1 MLIFTRNFVG
11 SLDVRASRKVFPIE
25 SGAPKLVQIQKR
37 TAFVIACPAAVVKAE
52 EFFTFDV
59 IFSIMPGGEPETH
72 TRRLSAMSK
81 FEKRLCI
88 VALVFVAIYLGAAV
102 ITIKYRIS
110 KPDRIE
116 RLESRELSAA
126 EGQLL
131 MAELFLPVM
140 ILLTLTI
147 CYIVVRK
154 TRAKKRL
161 LLDEPDEE
169 TDGQI

>member
-1 MLIFTRNFVG
+1 
-11 SLDVRASRKVFPIE
+11 
-25 SGAPKLVQIQKR
+25 
-37 TAFVIACPAAVVKAE
+37 
-52 EFFTFDV
+52 
-59 IFSIMPGGEPETH
+59 
-72 TRRLSAMSK
+72 MSK

-88 VALVFVAIYLGAAV
+88 VALIFVAIYLGAA
-102 ITIKYRIS
+102 ILTIKYRIS

-116 RLESRELSAA
+116 RLESRELSSA

-140 ILLTLTI
+140 ILLTLTVS
-147 CYIVVRK
+147 YIVVRK

-169 TDGQI
+169 IPD

>member
-1 MLIFTRNFVG
+1 
-11 SLDVRASRKVFPIE
+11 
-25 SGAPKLVQIQKR
+25 
-37 TAFVIACPAAVVKAE
+37 
-52 EFFTFDV
+52 
-59 IFSIMPGGEPETH
+59 
-72 TRRLSAMSK
+72 MSK

-88 VALVFVAIYLGAAV
+88 VALVFVAIYLGAAI
-102 ITIKYRIS
+102 ITIKYRIR

-116 RLESRELSAA
+116 RLESRKLSTA

-140 ILLTLTI
+140 ILLTLTV

-169 TDGQI
+169 APD

>member
-1 MLIFTRNFVG
+1 
-11 SLDVRASRKVFPIE
+11 
-25 SGAPKLVQIQKR
+25 
-37 TAFVIACPAAVVKAE
+37 
-52 EFFTFDV
+52 
-59 IFSIMPGGEPETH
+59 
-72 TRRLSAMSK
+72 MSK

-88 VALVFVAIYLGAAV
+88 VALVFVAIYLGAA
-102 ITIKYRIS
+102 ITTIKYRIS

-116 RLESRELSAA
+116 RLESRELSTA

-140 ILLTLTI
+140 ILLTLTVS
-147 CYIVVRK
+147 YIVVRK

-169 TDGQI
+169 APDLNN

>member
-1 MLIFTRNFVG
+1 
-11 SLDVRASRKVFPIE
+11 
-25 SGAPKLVQIQKR
+25 
-37 TAFVIACPAAVVKAE
+37 
-52 EFFTFDV
+52 
-59 IFSIMPGGEPETH
+59 
-72 TRRLSAMSK
+72 MSK

-110 KPDRIE
+110 KPDKIE
-116 RLESRELSAA
+116 RLESPELSAA

-131 MAELFLPVM
+131 IAELFLPVM

-147 CYIVVRK
+147 CYIIVRK
-154 TRAKKRL
+154 TRAKNAL

-169 TDGQI
+169 TPD